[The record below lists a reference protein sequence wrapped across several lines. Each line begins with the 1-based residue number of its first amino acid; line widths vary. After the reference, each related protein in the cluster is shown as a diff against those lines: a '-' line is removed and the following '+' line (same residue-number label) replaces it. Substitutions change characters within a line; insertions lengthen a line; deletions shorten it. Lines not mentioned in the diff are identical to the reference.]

1 MLLVLSIIF
10 SITSNNLNYLDSLYK
25 NGEYTKVV
33 EQAEELIIRE
43 TNKQAKIEI
52 YKITAFANV
61 ALDLNERAKEYF
73 TSLLAIAPNY
83 YLDPVKTSPKI
94 IEIFQEAKSALAKT
108 PVVKQ
113 QSIKPNPFIYFYPGV
128 YQIRNENKFKG
139 YTLLSLQT
147 TSILGFIAFSIL
159 TPIYHQKYLD
169 KKMPDDIDRAYN
181 QYRTCYIARQI
192 FGTGILVSF
201 GLHLLDLKF

>member
-1 MLLVLSIIF
+1 M
-10 SITSNNLNYLDSLYK
+10 DSLYR
-25 NGEYTKVV
+25 NGEYIKVV
-33 EQAEELIIRE
+33 EQAEEFLSYE
-43 TNKQAKIEI
+43 TKKESKIEI

-61 ALDLNERAKEYF
+61 ALDLKERAKEYF
-73 TSLLAIAPNY
+73 TYLLVIAPNY
-83 YLDPVKTSPKI
+83 YLDPVNTSPKI

-113 QSIKPNPFIYFYPGV
+113 QLIKPNPFIYFYPGV

-139 YTLLSLQT
+139 YALLSLQT

-169 KKMPDDIDRAYN
+169 KKIPDDIDRAYN
-181 QYRTCYIARQI
+181 QYKFCYITRQI
-192 FGTGILVSF
+192 FGTGIF
-201 GLHLLDLKF
+201 ITYGLHLLDLKF

>member
-1 MLLVLSIIF
+1 LFLVLSIIF
-10 SITSNNLNYLDSLYK
+10 SITSNNINYLDSLYK

-33 EQAEELIIRE
+33 EQAEEFLIHE
-43 TNKQAKIEI
+43 TKKESKIEI

-61 ALDLNERAKEYF
+61 ALDLKERAKDNF
-73 TSLLAIAPNY
+73 TSLLEIVPNY
-83 YLDPVKTSPKI
+83 YLDPVNTSPKI
-94 IEIFQEAKSALAKT
+94 IEVFQAAKAEFIKT
-108 PVVKQ
+108 SEIKKQ
-113 QSIKPNPFIYFYPGV
+113 LIKPNPFIYFYPGV

-159 TPIYHQKYLD
+159 TPIYHQKYLH
-169 KKMPDDIDRAYN
+169 KKTPEDIDQVYN
-181 QYRTCYIARQI
+181 QYKSCYIVRQVFGIGI
-192 FGTGILVSF
+192 FVCF